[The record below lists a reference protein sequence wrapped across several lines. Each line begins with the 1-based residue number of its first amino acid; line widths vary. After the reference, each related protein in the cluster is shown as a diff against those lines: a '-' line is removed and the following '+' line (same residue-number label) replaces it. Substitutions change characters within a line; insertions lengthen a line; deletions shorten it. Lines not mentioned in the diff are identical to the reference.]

1 MKRPSNSVIMACAV
15 ALIVVAWMATGMG
28 SADKSDAAGNEAATA
43 ELTAAGTANAPRVA
57 IARSRARAITREIV
71 VSGRTEPN
79 RVVTLRA
86 ETEGRVVAL
95 GAERGTSVAAGVT
108 VVGLDVRDREARRD
122 EARALI
128 EYADLQLAA
137 ARKLKQEQFVSDT
150 QMAELISR
158 VAAARSSL
166 SAVELE
172 IENTT
177 IAAPFDAIVQDRYV
191 ELGDYVNAGDEVAL
205 LVDTDPLLVVGEVA
219 ERNVHALAIGKQ
231 GVAQLANGERIE
243 GKVRYLAPVA
253 EQSTRTFRIELAI
266 PNEGSRIR
274 GGMSAELKLE
284 AEEITVHVI
293 SPALLA
299 LDDEGVV
306 GVKAVDASNRVR
318 FYPVD
323 IASTDSEGMS
333 VTGLP
338 PELDL
343 ITVGQ
348 GYVRAGDLVTPIPA
362 GARAGM
368 TDVSNL
374 GADSQAKR

>member
-1 MKRPSNSVIMACAV
+1 
-15 ALIVVAWMATGMG
+15 L
-28 SADKSDAAGNEAATA
+28 
-43 ELTAAGTANAPRVA
+43 
-57 IARSRARAITREIV
+57 
-71 VSGRTEPN
+71 
-79 RVVTLRA
+79 
-86 ETEGRVVAL
+86 
-95 GAERGTSVAAGVT
+95 
-108 VVGLDVRDREARRD
+108 
-122 EARALI
+122 
-128 EYADLQLAA
+128 
-137 ARKLKQEQFVSDT
+137 
-150 QMAELISR
+150 
-158 VAAARSSL
+158 
-166 SAVELE
+166 
-172 IENTT
+172 
-177 IAAPFDAIVQDRYV
+177 QDRYV

-219 ERNVHALAIGKQ
+219 ERHVQPLGIGKS
-231 GVAQLANGERIE
+231 GVARVSSGEPLAGT
-243 GKVRYLAPVA
+243 VRYLAPVA
-253 EQSTRTFRIELAI
+253 DEATRTFRIELAI

-274 GGMSAELKLE
+274 GGMSAELKLA

-348 GYVRAGDLVTPIPA
+348 GYVRAGDLVRPIPA